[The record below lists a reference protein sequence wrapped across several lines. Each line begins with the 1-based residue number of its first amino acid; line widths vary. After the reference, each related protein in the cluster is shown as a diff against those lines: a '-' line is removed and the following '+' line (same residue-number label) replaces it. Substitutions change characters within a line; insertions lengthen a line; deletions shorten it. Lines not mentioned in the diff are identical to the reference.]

1 MTTKKKKPDLASVFE
16 GSAETIVS
24 DSPAYSESEERKA
37 GKPKRVSSTYY
48 IPEEDHYR
56 LKELALHQR
65 CRVNDLV
72 MEGLNMML
80 AKYGQPAIKNSK

>member
-1 MTTKKKKPDLASVFE
+1 MTKKKKPDLASVLQ
-16 GSAETIVS
+16 ST
-24 DSPAYSESEERKA
+24 EEISTPDVEVVVNKQDTA
-37 GKPKRVSSTYY
+37 KPKRVSSTYY

-56 LKELALHQR
+56 IKELALHRR

-80 AKYGQPAIKNSK
+80 EKYGQPPIKNNK

>member
-1 MTTKKKKPDLASVFE
+1 MTKKKKPDLAAVLQSTDE
-16 GSAETIVS
+16 IPESTIEVVS
-24 DSPAYSESEERKA
+24 DKPISRKI
-37 GKPKRVSSTYY
+37 KRVSSTYY

-56 LKELALHQR
+56 IKELALHRR

-80 AKYGQPAIKNSK
+80 EKYGQEPIKNNK

>member
-1 MTTKKKKPDLASVFE
+1 MTKKKKPDLASVLR
-16 GSAETIVS
+16 SAEVAPTAEIETVVAKQ
-24 DSPAYSESEERKA
+24 DTA
-37 GKPKRVSSTYY
+37 KPKRVSSTYY

-56 LKELALHQR
+56 IKELALHRR

-80 AKYGQPAIKNSK
+80 EKYGQPPIKNNK